1 MVKGQKMQ
9 TSLPYSLIDKSAS
22 KLLLLTKQNP
32 KKTVDIVAVAK
43 EMGYSVFIANLK
55 EDIRDMVVY
64 DNEEHS
70 IYINRDDSTE
80 QKKFAIARG
89 ISHILLHRDENQ
101 ECFVDYKNKTTY
113 NSKEYELDN
122 FAAALL
128 MPKELVYKA
137 WYKTERV
144 KDFAKVMGVSQG
156 AAAIRLAGLNLID

>member
-1 MVKGQKMQ
+1 MQ
-9 TSLPYSLIDKSAS
+9 TSLSYSFIDEGAS
-22 KLLLLTKQNP
+22 KLLLHTKQNP
-32 KKTVDIVAVAK
+32 KKPVDIVAVAR
-43 EMGYSVFIANLK
+43 EMGYSVFMANLK
-55 EDIRDMVVY
+55 EDIRGMVVN
-64 DNEEHS
+64 DNKEHS
-70 IYINRDDSTE
+70 IYINRDDATE
-80 QKKFAIARG
+80 QKKFAVAKG

-156 AAAIRLAGLNLID
+156 AAAIRLTGLNLID